1 MPIFPH
7 WVTDYRNAM
16 LTTDEHD
23 IPGTPGGTK
32 KGPAAGAG
40 GSSGIPAP
48 PPARPRVSRLR
59 KKKALTSSADVGSRR
74 KPGVLDPALYINRE
88 LSWLEFNERV
98 LEEARDRR
106 HPLLERVK
114 FLSIVSSNLD
124 EFFMIRVAAIREQV
138 LADVSEVSPDGR
150 TPLQQLQAIHER
162 VERMIHDMA
171 ACFRDDMLPAL
182 AASGIR
188 LLAMP
193 ELTQEDRSTLSDLFA
208 REIYPVLTPLAFDPG
223 HPFPYISNLSLSL
236 AVVVRTPEGVE
247 RFARVK
253 VPDVLSRLVQI
264 PWNNG
269 SGFRFV
275 WLEDLISANLGML
288 FPGMEVIESY
298 AFRVTRNAD
307 IEIQEDEAEDLIRSI
322 EESIRLRRFG
332 SVVRVGVQD
341 TMPDRIKDILVENLE
356 VTPNEVYRLR
366 PPLGLSHLAVLM
378 KLPRQDLKDP
388 PLHPASPVGEDES
401 DDLFAAIRRND
412 IFLHHPYDSF
422 APVVQFIRSAAR
434 DPNVLAIKQTLYRI
448 GKESPLVPLFI
459 EAAENGKQVAVLVE
473 LKARFDEENNIGWA
487 KQLERAG
494 IHVVYGLVGL
504 KTHAKM
510 ALVVRRE
517 QDVIR
522 RYVHLG
528 TGNYNPVTARIY
540 TDISL
545 FTSRED
551 ITADAVEVFNFLTGY
566 SNRDTY
572 KKLAVAPVNMR
583 ERLAALIDREI
594 MHAKAGATAQLVFK
608 MNSLTDTAMIDKLY
622 EASAAGVSID
632 LIVRGICCL
641 RPGKKG
647 VSENIRVISIVGRF
661 LEHSRVFYFGNG
673 GTPEVYLGSADL
685 MGRNLDHRVE
695 LMFPVEEPGLTAI
708 IMKEVLVTA
717 LADRS
722 RARVLAADGSYT
734 RADPAVPDRP
744 DSQQVILRSRVRAM
758 ASKPPVPREAPSQG

>member
-1 MPIFPH
+1 
-7 WVTDYRNAM
+7 M
-16 LTTDEHD
+16 LAEANE
-23 IPGTPGGTK
+23 IPEIQGSGKLEPAEETPGGPPRKTE
-32 KGPAAGAG
+32 AGTRR
-40 GSSGIPAP
+40 SRVN
-48 PPARPRVSRLR
+48 RPRR
-59 KKKALTSSADVGSRR
+59 KKNMEGSADIGTRPP
-74 KPGVLDPALYINRE
+74 PGVLDPSLFINRE

-138 LADVSEVSPDGR
+138 LADVVEPSPDGR
-150 TPLQQLQAIHER
+150 TPLQQLVAIHDR
-162 VERMIHDMA
+162 TERMVSDMA
-171 ACFRDDMLPAL
+171 ACFWDDILPAL
-182 AASGIR
+182 GTAGIK
-188 LLAMP
+188 LLTMQ
-193 ELTQEDRSTLSDLFA
+193 ELTPEERSSLADMFA

-236 AVVVRTPEGVE
+236 AVAVRTPEGVE

-264 PWNNG
+264 PGGNATA
-269 SGFRFV
+269 FRFV

-288 FPGMEVIESY
+288 FPGMDVIESY

-322 EESIRLRRFG
+322 EESIRQRRYG
-332 SVVRVGVQD
+332 SVVRVGVQN

-356 VTPNEVYRLR
+356 VTPYEVYRLR
-366 PPLGLSHLAVLM
+366 PPLGLSHLAALM
-378 KLPRQDLKDP
+378 KVPRPDLKDP
-388 PLHPASPVGEDES
+388 PLHPASPIGEDENE
-401 DDLFAAIRRND
+401 DIFAAIRRND
-412 IFLHHPYDSF
+412 ILLHHPYDSF

-517 QDVIR
+517 QEGIR

-545 FTSRED
+545 FTCRDD

-572 KKLAVAPVNMR
+572 QKLAVAPVNLR
-583 ERLAALIDREI
+583 ERLTALIDREI
-594 MHAKAGATAQLVFK
+594 SHANAGGPAQLIFK
-608 MNSLTDTAMIDKLY
+608 MNSLTDTKMIEKLY
-622 EASAAGVSID
+622 EASRAGVSID

-647 VSENIRVISIVGRF
+647 ISENIRVMSIVGRF
-661 LEHSRVFYFGNG
+661 LEHSRVFYFANG
-673 GTPEVYLGSADL
+673 GEPEVHCGSADL

-695 LMFPVEEPGLTAI
+695 LVFPVEDRRLTAT

-717 LADRS
+717 LADRT
-722 RARVLAADGSYT
+722 RARLLGEDGSYT
-734 RADPAVPDRP
+734 RAEPAIPEKQ
-744 DSQQVILRSRVRAM
+744 DSQQTILQSRVRIP
-758 ASKPPVPREAPSQG
+758 SQKPPVPREAPPQG

>member
-1 MPIFPH
+1 
-7 WVTDYRNAM
+7 
-16 LTTDEHD
+16 
-23 IPGTPGGTK
+23 
-32 KGPAAGAG
+32 
-40 GSSGIPAP
+40 
-48 PPARPRVSRLR
+48 
-59 KKKALTSSADVGSRR
+59 
-74 KPGVLDPALYINRE
+74 
-88 LSWLEFNERV
+88 
-98 LEEARDRR
+98 
-106 HPLLERVK
+106 
-114 FLSIVSSNLD
+114 VSSNLD

-138 LADVSEVSPDGR
+138 LAEVAEPSADGR
-150 TPLQQLQAIHER
+150 TPLQQLVAIHDR
-162 VERMIHDMA
+162 TERMVSDMA
-171 ACFRDDMLPAL
+171 ACFWDDILPAL
-182 AASGIR
+182 GAAGIR
-188 LLAMP
+188 LLTMA
-193 ELTQEDRSTLSDLFA
+193 ELTPEERSSLADMFA

-236 AVVVRTPEGVE
+236 AVAVRTPEGVE

-253 VPDVLSRLVQI
+253 VPDVLSRLVEI
-264 PWNNG
+264 PGGNG
-269 SGFRFV
+269 TASRFV

-322 EESIRLRRFG
+322 EESIRQRRFG
-332 SVVRVGVQD
+332 SVVRVGVQN

-356 VTPNEVYRLR
+356 VTPHEVYRLR
-366 PPLGLSHLAVLM
+366 PPLGLSHLAALM
-378 KLPRQDLKDP
+378 KVPRPDLKDP
-388 PLHPASPVGEDES
+388 PLHPVSPLGEDEN
-401 DDLFAAIRRND
+401 DDIFAAIRRND
-412 IFLHHPYDSF
+412 IMLHHPYDSF
-422 APVVQFIRSAAR
+422 GPVVQFIRSAAR

-517 QDVIR
+517 QDGIR

-545 FTSRED
+545 FTCRDD

-572 KKLAVAPVNMR
+572 RKLAVAPVNLR
-583 ERLAALIDREI
+583 ERLIALIDREI
-594 MHAKAGATAQLVFK
+594 SHAHGGGGAQLIFK
-608 MNSLTDTAMIDKLY
+608 MNSLTDTAMIEKLY
-622 EASAAGVSID
+622 EASRAGVSID

-647 VSENIRVISIVGRF
+647 ISENIRVISIVGRF
-661 LEHSRVFYFGNG
+661 LEHSRVFYFANG
-673 GTPEVYLGSADL
+673 GEPEVHCGSADL

-695 LMFPVEEPGLTAI
+695 LVFPVEDRRLTAI

-717 LADRS
+717 LADRT
-722 RARVLAADGSYT
+722 RARVLGEDGSYT
-734 RADPAVPDRP
+734 RAEPAVPEKP
-744 DSQQVILRSRVRAM
+744 DSQQVILRSRVRPVSAK
-758 ASKPPVPREAPSQG
+758 APVPREAPAQG

>member
-1 MPIFPH
+1 
-7 WVTDYRNAM
+7 M
-16 LTTDEHD
+16 LADANE
-23 IPGTPGGTK
+23 IPEIQGTGKREPAEETPGGTPRK
-32 KGPAAGAG
+32 AEAGTRR
-40 GSSGIPAP
+40 SRVN
-48 PPARPRVSRLR
+48 RPRR
-59 KKKALTSSADVGSRR
+59 KKNLNGSADIGTRPP
-74 KPGVLDPALYINRE
+74 PGVLDPSHFINRE

-138 LADVSEVSPDGR
+138 LAEVAEPSPDGR
-150 TPLQQLQAIHER
+150 TPLQQLVAIHDR
-162 VERMIHDMA
+162 TERMVSDMA
-171 ACFRDDMLPAL
+171 ACFWDDILPAL
-182 AASGIR
+182 GAAGIR
-188 LLAMP
+188 LLTMP
-193 ELTQEDRSTLSDLFA
+193 ELTGEERSSLADLFA
-208 REIYPVLTPLAFDPG
+208 REVYPVLTPLAFDPG

-236 AVVVRTPEGVE
+236 AVAVRTPEGVE

-264 PWNNG
+264 PGGNG
-269 SGFRFV
+269 TASRFV

-322 EESIRLRRFG
+322 EESIRQRRFG
-332 SVVRVGVQD
+332 SVVRVGVQN

-356 VTPNEVYRLR
+356 VTPHEVYRLR
-366 PPLGLSHLAVLM
+366 PPLGLSHLAALM
-378 KLPRQDLKDP
+378 KVPRPDLKDP
-388 PLHPASPVGEDES
+388 PLHPASPLGEDEN
-401 DDLFAAIRRND
+401 DDIFAAIRRND
-412 IFLHHPYDSF
+412 IMLHHPYDSF

-517 QDVIR
+517 QEGIR

-528 TGNYNPVTARIY
+528 TGNYNPVTAKIY

-545 FTSRED
+545 FTCRDD

-572 KKLAVAPVNMR
+572 QKLAVAPVNLR
-583 ERLAALIDREI
+583 ERLIALIDREI
-594 MHAKAGATAQLVFK
+594 SHAKAGRPAQLIFK
-608 MNSLTDTAMIDKLY
+608 MNSLTDTAMIEKLY
-622 EASAAGVSID
+622 EASRAGVSID

-647 VSENIRVISIVGRF
+647 ISENIRVISIVGRF
-661 LEHSRVFYFGNG
+661 LEHSRVFYFANG
-673 GTPEVYLGSADL
+673 GEPEVHCGSADL

-695 LMFPVEEPGLTAI
+695 LVFPVEDRRLTAI

-717 LADRS
+717 LADRT
-722 RARVLAADGSYT
+722 RARVLGEDGSYT
-734 RADPAVPDRP
+734 RAEPAVPEKP
-744 DSQQVILRSRVRAM
+744 DSQQVILRSRVRPVA
-758 ASKPPVPREAPSQG
+758 AKAPVPREAPAQG